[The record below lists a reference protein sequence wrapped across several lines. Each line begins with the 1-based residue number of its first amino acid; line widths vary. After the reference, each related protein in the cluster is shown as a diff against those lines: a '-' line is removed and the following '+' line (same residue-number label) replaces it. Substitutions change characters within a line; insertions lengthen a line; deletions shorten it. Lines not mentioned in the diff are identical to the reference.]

1 MESPRRGSLPSFGV
15 PQRADRSIGS
25 HLLDFGCKVRRNN
38 IDFGH
43 IDPGPAVNLH
53 SNLSK
58 VFPEVILVLDAQ
70 EGVVEQDLHV
80 LNYALDAGAGM
91 VVAVNKWDGL
101 DADHRQAVKKALD
114 RRLSFIPWV
123 PLQMISA
130 LHGTGVG
137 HLLDQVQN
145 IQKIGAFEVSTSML
159 TRLLQNLVASHP
171 APAVRGRPIKLKVA
185 TRGGAHP
192 PKIVVHGN
200 QLSSLPAS
208 YRRFLENG
216 FREALN
222 LLGNPVKIEL
232 RDSDNPFAG
241 RKNQLTQRQL
251 DRRKRVI
258 KHRKSKR

>member
-1 MESPRRGSLPSFGV
+1 M
-15 PQRADRSIGS
+15 
-25 HLLDFGCKVRRNN
+25 
-38 IDFGH
+38 
-43 IDPGPAVNLH
+43 
-53 SNLSK
+53 
-58 VFPEVILVLDAQ
+58 
-70 EGVVEQDLHV
+70 
-80 LNYALDAGAGM
+80 
-91 VVAVNKWDGL
+91 
-101 DADHRQAVKKALD
+101 
-114 RRLSFIPWV
+114 
-123 PLQMISA
+123 
-130 LHGTGVG
+130 
-137 HLLDQVQN
+137 
-145 IQKIGAFEVSTSML
+145 
-159 TRLLQNLVASHP
+159 
-171 APAVRGRPIKLKVA
+171 A